1 MAILG
6 DDGMFDWNDLRYFLA
21 VARTG
26 STLGASKNMRVSQAT
41 VSRRITV
48 LEEAVGTAL
57 FIRRPTGYT
66 LTPRGE
72 AMLPVAETVEASV
85 AAFTDGIAAE
95 ARRLNGTVRLTMV
108 EVSAN
113 EWIIPALPKLRARHP
128 DIKLEILASDNYL
141 DLVRG
146 EADIAIRFGS
156 KPEQESLIVR
166 HLLDLQETVYATPE
180 IANRY
185 GYLSCLTDLKNYP
198 VIAVGTPQGLAYM
211 QDWLAESAPDAKIT
225 HHASSLPAL
234 VASAKAGLG
243 VAVLP
248 CVMGDQTPE
257 LVRLIPP
264 IPELATPCWLVT
276 SESARRQPHIR
287 AVMDFIIDLLGNIGA
302 MQVKPDAMAD
312 IKAA

>member
-1 MAILG
+1 
-6 DDGMFDWNDLRYFLA
+6 MFDWNDLRYFLA

-26 STLGASKNMRVSQAT
+26 STLGASKQLRVSQAT

-57 FIRRPTGYT
+57 FVRRPTGYT

-85 AAFTDGIAAE
+85 VAFTDGIAAE
-95 ARRLNGTVRLTMV
+95 SRRLTGTVRLTTV

-113 EWIIPALPKLRARHP
+113 EWIIPALPELRARHP

-141 DLVRG
+141 DLLRG
-146 EADIAIRFGS
+146 EADVAIRFGN

-166 HLLDLQETVYATPE
+166 HLLDLQETVYATAE
-180 IANRY
+180 IANRF
-185 GYLSCLTDLKNYP
+185 GYLSRLSDLKNYP

-211 QDWLAESAPDAKIT
+211 QSWLAECAPDAEIV
-225 HHASSLPAL
+225 HHASSIPAL

-257 LVRLIPP
+257 LVRLFEP

-276 SESARRQPHIR
+276 SEAARQQPHIR
-287 AVMDFIIDLLGNIGA
+287 AVMDFIIDIVGRMNQ
-302 MQVKPDAMAD
+302 MQSNVDTQ
-312 IKAA
+312 AA